1 MWEVFYT
8 HTGATVAM
16 FANEGIAKRF
26 AEDMM
31 DRGFPV
37 DYDRA
42 SLNQAEQFVRDMF

>member
-8 HTGATVAM
+8 NTGATVAM

-31 DRGFPV
+31 DRGFSV
-37 DYDRA
+37 DYDKA
-42 SLNQAEQFVRDMF
+42 SQVQAETFVRDMF